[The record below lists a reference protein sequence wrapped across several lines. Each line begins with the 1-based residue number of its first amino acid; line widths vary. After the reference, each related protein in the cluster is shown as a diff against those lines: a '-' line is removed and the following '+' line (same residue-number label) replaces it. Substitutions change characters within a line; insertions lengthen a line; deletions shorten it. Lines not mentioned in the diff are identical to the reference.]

1 MSQDMF
7 IVSAGLKKKIFI
19 TIGVGL
25 VMFIAGVLMGDSS
38 GHHGHEVAD
47 AAHEVVAESSHDVA
61 HAEEGHGHA
70 DAHGGGSFATRIWAN
85 LWVNNVYFA
94 GIALIA
100 VFWIAVQYVAEAG
113 WFTVVKRIPEAM
125 GMYLIP
131 AFIFTLLI
139 IFFGGHDIFH
149 WMHDGIMD
157 PQSENY
163 DSVIAG
169 KEGYLNPAFFYIRT
183 IIYFT
188 LWILFYMLFRK
199 FSHNEDLEGG
209 TKWHFK
215 SFKFAAGFLVIFA
228 VTSST
233 APWDW
238 VLSIDTHWFS
248 TMFGWYVF
256 ASWFISGLAFITLA
270 AIMLKE
276 EGYLKE
282 VNSSHLHDLGKFVF
296 GFSIFWTY
304 IWFSQFFLI
313 WYSNIP
319 EEALY
324 FTYRFSEYK
333 EVLFVN
339 LFVNFIIPFFVLM
352 THESKRQAIIVKVA
366 TVVILVGHYLDF
378 YLMIMPGTVKSNYG
392 FGLVEIGAFL
402 TFGGIFVFM
411 FVNTLSKTKLI
422 AENHPFIEESKHHHY

>member
-19 TIGVGL
+19 TIIVGVVL
-25 VMFIAGVLMGDSS
+25 FIAGVLIGDGG
-38 GHHGHEVAD
+38 GHHGHEAAAE
-47 AAHEVVAESSHDVA
+47 AAHEVTEAVEA
-61 HAEEGHGHA
+61 HGHE
-70 DAHGGGSFATRIWAN
+70 DASHHGGGSFVTRIWSN
-85 LWVNNVYFA
+85 LWINNVYFT

-113 WFTVVKRIPEAM
+113 WSTVIKRIPESM
-125 GMYLIP
+125 GMYLPIGG
-131 AFIFTLLI
+131 ILMVV
-139 IFFGGHDIFH
+139 FFFLGGHDIFH
-149 WMHDGIMD
+149 WTHEGIMD
-157 PQSENY
+157 PNSEHY
-163 DSVIAG
+163 DSIIAG
-169 KEGYLNPAFFYIRT
+169 KSGYLNTGFFVARMV
-183 IIYFT
+183 IYFA
-188 LWILFYMLFRK
+188 LWFGFYMMFRK
-199 FSHNEDLEGG
+199 FSQNEDLQGG
-209 TKWHFK
+209 TSWHYK

-256 ASWFISGLAFITLA
+256 ASWFIAGLSFMTLSTVL
-270 AIMLKE
+270 LKE
-276 EGYLKE
+276 AGYLKE

-319 EEALY
+319 EEAVY
-324 FTYRFSEYK
+324 FTYRFQEYK
-333 EVLFVN
+333 GVLFVN
-339 LFVNFIIPFFVLM
+339 LFVNFVIPFLVLM
-352 THESKRQAIIVKVA
+352 THESKRQNIILKVA

-378 YLMIMPGTVKSNYG
+378 FLMVMPGTVKENYG
-392 FGLVEIGAFL
+392 FGFVEIGAFL
-402 TFGGIFVFM
+402 VFGGIFVFM
-411 FVNTLSKTKLI
+411 FVNTLSKSKLI